1 MVIMLNDDC
10 HLDLQWQS
18 CLASDNFQYSSL
30 AFLFL
35 SLLYTP
41 DLAGVC
47 ELITQTH
54 HFSEAEDFS
63 LIIQPHHL
71 SVSEEFFSN
80 YSTTLLVAEEIF
92 TLYSYSHIHWRHRQ
106 HLHSDPSRCHWI
118 CPYHSRRLTLDSVLF
133 TLLRRLFY
141 DLVFFTPWEFLDC
154 LNPASKLTLS
164 SISHKIFI
172 VLILT
177 WSENDEDAG
186 ADQQLGRTRPLLSM
200 ASWELNS
207 KQLPNRK

>member
-1 MVIMLNDDC
+1 MMIVILNFNVRVV
-10 HLDLQWQS
+10 LLLTIS
-18 CLASDNFQYSSL
+18 GIYSSPAL
-30 AFLFL
+30 LFL

-41 DLAGVC
+41 VLAGVC

-63 LIIQPHHL
+63 LIFQPHHL

-133 TLLRRLFY
+133 TLLWRLFY
-141 DLVFFTPWEFLDC
+141 DLVFFTPWEFLD
-154 LNPASKLTLS
+154 LKINPASKLTLS

-207 KQLPNRK
+207 K